1 MAAIL
6 DPARM
11 RRLLDLLGQALE
23 RPAADRA
30 AFVAQLPEAD
40 AEIRAGLARMLELD
54 TDSPAVVQVEGGAAA
69 LVSPA
74 PEEEDRKAGE
84 RVGDW
89 VLERPLGRGG
99 MGTVWLAR
107 KEGDASLPP
116 AAIKMPTTATG
127 RGAVDRL
134 AREGAILASLNHP
147 GIARLLEVGATAE
160 GLPFLALEFVDGQ
173 PLPAWCDAKGLA
185 LRERLAVFAKVLDAV
200 AYAHAALVLHRD
212 LKPANIL
219 VTATGEVKLLD
230 FGIAKLLDEGGQAGS
245 TQLTRLAGRA
255 LTPDYASPEQVA
267 GVPLTVASDVYS
279 LGVVLFEL
287 LTGSRPYRLKRGT
300 VAELEEAILGADT
313 GRPSAAVT
321 QHFAQRT
328 HETPARLRRA
338 LSGDLDTIVL
348 KALKKSPAERYP
360 TVAALRDDIG
370 RFLDGRPVLARPDSF
385 GYRARKFVGRNRLAV
400 GAAAAVLLSLVGGL
414 AAALWQAEVAREHA
428 RMAESERARAE
439 RRFDDIRAVANALV
453 KEVVETVQFLPGAT
467 EARVRLTGR
476 AVDFLDRL
484 AADPRRDDALTREIA
499 SGYQRVAEALNG
511 AQFAHQGDAEG
522 ANRHYGKAIALLA
535 SLASRAGA
543 AAEDRAAHAGA
554 LLSHGVNLL
563 EQGRIVEAHDHVT
576 RGLAAR
582 RALLAESPGDMERSR
597 DVGTA
602 ETYLANVL
610 VEKGD
615 LAGALAV
622 NESMLARF
630 REMVAR
636 DAKSPRNRW
645 GLICGY
651 ANTGS
656 VLKSLGRHD
665 EARQRLLRAIS
676 LSRELE
682 ADRPDHYS
690 VLQGYGAYHHLLG
703 EMAAQARDR
712 REAERHLRE
721 ALRYREGLAARD
733 AADAE
738 AAVNLAR
745 TQAALSRVLGV
756 TVEGRR
762 LREAAISGLDAL
774 AARRPG
780 NRRVAAARAEVREAG
795 FSRPAAP

>member
-1 MAAIL
+1 VAAIR
-6 DPARM
+6 DPERM

-23 RPAADRA
+23 KPASERA
-30 AFVAQLPEAD
+30 AFVAQLPEPD
-40 AEIRAGLARMLELD
+40 PEIRAGLARMLELD
-54 TDSPAVVQVEGGAAA
+54 TDSPAVAQVEGGAAA
-69 LVSPA
+69 LVSPL
-74 PEEEDRKAGE
+74 PDEEERKAGE
-84 RVGDW
+84 RIGEW

-107 KEGDASLPP
+107 KGGDASLPP
-116 AAIKMPTTATG
+116 AAIKMPASAAA
-127 RGAVDRL
+127 RGVAERL
-134 AREGAILASLNHP
+134 AREGAILATLNHP
-147 GIARLLEVGATAE
+147 GIARLLEVGTGAE
-160 GLPFLALEFVDGQ
+160 GLPFLALEYVDGQ
-173 PLPAWCDAKGLA
+173 PLPAWCDARGLA

-212 LKPANIL
+212 LKPSNIL

-287 LTGSRPYRLKRGT
+287 ATGSRPYRLKRGT
-300 VAELEEAILGADT
+300 AAELEEAILAAEPVT
-313 GRPSAAVT
+313 RQGRPLAADL
-321 QHFAQRT
+321 
-328 HETPARLRRA
+328 ETILR
-338 LSGDLDTIVL
+338 
-348 KALKKSPAERYP
+348 KALRKAPGERYP
-360 TVAALRDDIG
+360 TAAAFRDDLE
-370 RFLDGRPVLARPDSF
+370 RFLAGRPVLAQPDSF
-385 GYRARKFVGRNRLAV
+385 AYRARKFVGRNRLAV
-400 GAAAAVLLSLVGGL
+400 GAAGAVLAALVGGL
-414 AAALWQAEVAREHA
+414 AAALWQAGVARESERVA
-428 RMAESERARAE
+428 QAERARAE
-439 RRFDDIRAVANALV
+439 QRFDDIRAVANALV

-499 SGYQRVAEALNG
+499 GGYQRVAEALHG

-522 ANRHYGKAIALLA
+522 ANRHFGKAIALLA
-535 SLASRAGA
+535 PLASRAGA
-543 AAEDRAAHAGA
+543 TAEDRAAHAGA
-554 LLSHGVNLL
+554 LLAHGVSLL
-563 EQGRIVEAHDHVT
+563 EQGRVDEAHDHVA
-576 RGLAAR
+576 RGLAVR
-582 RALLAESPGDMERSR
+582 RALLAEAPGDMERSR

-615 LAGALAV
+615 LAGALAAHEAV
-622 NESMLARF
+622 LVRF
-630 REMVAR
+630 RDMVSR
-636 DAKSPRNRW
+636 DARSPRNRW

-665 EARQRLLRAIS
+665 EARQRLLRAIA

-682 ADRPDHYS
+682 TDRPDHYS

-703 EMAAQARDR
+703 EMAEQARDR

-721 ALRYREGLAARD
+721 ALRYRQGLAARD

-745 TQAALSRVLGV
+745 TQATLSRVLGP
-756 TVEGRR
+756 TAEGRR
-762 LREAAISGLDAL
+762 LREAAVAGLDAL

-780 NRRVAAARAEVREAG
+780 NRRVAAARAEIP
-795 FSRPAAP
+795 RPR

>member
-1 MAAIL
+1 
-6 DPARM
+6 M

-23 RPAADRA
+23 KPAAERA
-30 AFVAQLPEAD
+30 AFVASLPESD
-40 AEIRAGLARMLELD
+40 PEIRAGLARMLELD
-54 TDSPAVVQVEGGAAA
+54 TDSPAVAQVEGGAAA
-69 LVSPA
+69 LVAPA
-74 PEEEDRKAGE
+74 PEEEDRRAGE

-107 KEGDASLPP
+107 KDGDASLPP

-127 RGAVDRL
+127 RGAAERL

-173 PLPAWCDAKGLA
+173 TLPAWCDAKGLA
-185 LRERLAVFAKVLDAV
+185 LRERLAIFAKVLDAV

-287 LTGSRPYRLKRGT
+287 LTGSRPYRLRRGT

-321 QHFAQRT
+321 QQFALRAR
-328 HETPARLRRA
+328 EAPARLRRA
-338 LSGDLDTIVL
+338 LAGDLDTIVL
-348 KALKKSPAERYP
+348 KALKKTPSERYS
-360 TVAALRDDIG
+360 TVAALRDDIA

-385 GYRARKFVGRNRLAV
+385 GYRARKFVGRNRMAV

-428 RMAESERARAE
+428 RVAEAERARAE

-499 SGYQRVAEALNG
+499 GAYQRVAEALNG

-535 SLASRAGA
+535 PLASRAGA
-543 AAEDRAAHAGA
+543 TAEDRAAHAGA

-563 EQGRIVEAHDHVT
+563 EQGRVEEAHGLVT
-576 RGLAAR
+576 SGLAVR

-636 DAKSPRNRW
+636 DAKSARNRW

-656 VLKSLGRHD
+656 VLKALGRHE
-665 EARQRLLRAIS
+665 EARGRLLRAIS

-712 REAERHLRE
+712 REAEQHLRE

-738 AAVNLAR
+738 AAMNLAR
-745 TQAALSRVLGV
+745 TQAALSRVLG
-756 TVEGRR
+756 TTTEGRR
-762 LREAAISGLDAL
+762 LREAAIAGLDTL
-774 AARRPG
+774 AAHRPA
-780 NRRVAAARAEVREAG
+780 NRRITSARAEIRA
-795 FSRPAAP
+795 SPP